1 MVRNGRQRNAAANMR
16 FAARLAS
23 EYILIFSSLISFSF
37 IFRISNR
44 LLFITSA
51 FVILISIRPGF
62 RITEYQPCGKP

>member
-1 MVRNGRQRNAAANMR
+1 MR

-23 EYILIFSSLISFSF
+23 KYILIFSSLIGFSFSF
-37 IFRISNR
+37 RNSNQ

-51 FVILISIRPGF
+51 FVILIGIRPGF